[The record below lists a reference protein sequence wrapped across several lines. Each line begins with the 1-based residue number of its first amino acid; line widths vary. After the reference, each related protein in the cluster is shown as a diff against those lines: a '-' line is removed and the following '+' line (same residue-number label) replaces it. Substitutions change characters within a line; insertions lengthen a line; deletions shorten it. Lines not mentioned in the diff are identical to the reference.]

1 MTSAVAQAVAVMTPL
16 CDWLVAH
23 GSSCLEL
30 FGFVTGVANVWLVT
44 RQSILSW
51 PLGVLNAVVYLVVF
65 ARAGLYSDTGL
76 QGVYF
81 VLSLYGWWHWT
92 RGGAASNVDGAHA
105 PAPLPVTSTSP
116 RLAVLLTGVVLVT
129 WVALAQI
136 TSRIPGAALPWL
148 DAALVSVSLVAQYMM
163 TRKLLEHWLLWIAVD
178 VVYIGL
184 FINRQLP
191 LTAMLYTVFLV
202 LAIIGSVQ
210 WHRSAARTRL
220 AT

>member
-1 MTSAVAQAVAVMTPL
+1 MTSTAFHLLSDVCA
-16 CDWLVAH
+16 WLNAY
-23 GSSCLEL
+23 GSSCAEL
-30 FGFVTGVANVWLVT
+30 LGFITGVLNVWLVT
-44 RQSILSW
+44 RENIWSW
-51 PLGVLNAVVYLVVF
+51 PLGVLNAGFYSVVF
-65 ARAGLYSDTGL
+65 ARTGLYSDTGL
-76 QGVYF
+76 QVVYL
-81 VLSLYGWWHWT
+81 VLSLYGWWHWL
-92 RGGAASNVDGAHA
+92 RGGPSRDAVVVSRTPRRTALLLAGIALVSW
-105 PAPLPVTSTSP
+105 VTLATITR
-116 RLAVLLTGVVLVT
+116 RL
-129 WVALAQI
+129 
-136 TSRIPGAALPWL
+136 PGAALPWL

-202 LAIIGSVQ
+202 LAIIGSVH